1 MDNSNENIDVK
12 KDEYELEEND
22 DETELAKVNQSLQN
36 LQDYESDNEEEEE
49 EEQLTNNN
57 EENNYY
63 QMFENTN
70 DTNADNMH
78 EDNVDDNA
86 NDDDDNDNADD
97 VDENALFT
105 EFLQQVFEAKRMIVN
120 KRKENKFI
128 PSTEKYL
135 TSSFDDKVALIKNK
149 NIKDN
154 LLYLCSIIVDKKI
167 DIEVARVDRGLMQY
181 LLAETTS
188 KKDIELHLQEDFRL
202 NFYFR
207 EALDVLKQFG

>member
-1 MDNSNENIDVK
+1 
-12 KDEYELEEND
+12 
-22 DETELAKVNQSLQN
+22 
-36 LQDYESDNEEEEE
+36 
-49 EEQLTNNN
+49 
-57 EENNYY
+57 
-63 QMFENTN
+63 MFENTN

-86 NDDDDNDNADD
+86 NDDDDNADD

-135 TSSFDDKVALIKNK
+135 TSSFDDKIALIKNK

-154 LLYLCSIIVDKKI
+154 LLYLCSIIVDKKR
-167 DIEVARVDRGLMQY
+167 DNVNKR
-181 LLAETTS
+181 
-188 KKDIELHLQEDFRL
+188 H
-202 NFYFR
+202 
-207 EALDVLKQFG
+207 

>member
-1 MDNSNENIDVK
+1 
-12 KDEYELEEND
+12 
-22 DETELAKVNQSLQN
+22 
-36 LQDYESDNEEEEE
+36 
-49 EEQLTNNN
+49 
-57 EENNYY
+57 
-63 QMFENTN
+63 MFENTN

-86 NDDDDNDNADD
+86 NDDDDNADD

-135 TSSFDDKVALIKNK
+135 TSSFDDKIALIKNK

-181 LLAETTS
+181 LLADTTS
-188 KKDIELHLQEDFRL
+188 KKDIELHLLEDFRL